1 MNPIVDFKALPERIR
16 SAGKRVKVAVA
27 SPADSH
33 TEEVIE
39 RSIRENFAQF
49 TLVAV
54 EGKQTIA
61 CRLAADYPEYVHII
75 MATDDDDAARLA
87 VKEVRE
93 ERAQVLM
100 KGSLNTDNLLR
111 AVLNKEQGIMVKGSV
126 LTHIAVAE
134 IPGMNRLLFF
144 SDAAVIPFPTTEQLD
159 AVTTYITQT
168 WRSITGG
175 DKPRVA
181 LTHCTEKTSEK
192 FPITLSYQEVKQYAA
207 EGKYGDICIDGPMDV
222 KTACDAESGAIKGIA
237 SPVVVD
243 EMMTRARYTGLPFM
257 KRESIFHA
265 LNAKAAARRYAKTCG
280 KVYENMDIIVAH
292 LGGGICVSAH
302 HLGKVID
309 VNNALNGDGPIAP
322 ERSGTLPADQLVRL
336 CFSGKYKESQIM
348 KMLAGYGGCQAL
360 LGIKDMKEI
369 SRRAEAGEE
378 PYHEVL
384 EAMLYTISK
393 QIGAMAV
400 ALWGKAEAIILT
412 GGIAY
417 SKYCVEEIKKQVD
430 FLAPVVVLP
439 GEGEMESLAFN
450 ALGALTGELP
460 IHEYK

>member
-1 MNPIVDFKALPERIR
+1 MGAQLHMKRIFVINPGCT
-16 SAGKRVKVAVA
+16 STKVAVYE
-27 SPADSH
+27 DDK
-33 TEEVIE
+33 
-39 RSIRENFAQF
+39 
-49 TLVAV
+49 AV
-54 EGKQTIA
+54 W
-61 CRLAADYPEYVHII
+61 
-75 MATDDDDAARLA
+75 TDDGLHPQEEIEKFMTVDDQYEYRKDFVLELLRKAGIPLKFDA
-87 VKEVRE
+87 VIGRGGLLKPLHGGVYAVNE
-93 ERAQVLM
+93 LM
-100 KGSLNTDNLLR
+100 KHDLHHAKHQHVCNLGCL
-111 AVLNKEQGIMVKGSV
+111 
-126 LTHIAVAE
+126 IA
-134 IPGMNRLLFF
+134 
-144 SDAAVIPFPTTEQLD
+144 D
-159 AVTTYITQT
+159 
-168 WRSITGG
+168 
-175 DKPRVA
+175 
-181 LTHCTEKTSEK
+181 
-192 FPITLSYQEVKQYAA
+192 
-207 EGKYGDICIDGPMDV
+207 DIARECGCPAFMAD
-222 KTACDAESGAIKGIA
+222 
-237 SPVVVD
+237 PVVVD

-265 LNAKAAARRYAKTCG
+265 LNAKAAARRYAKSCG

-309 VNNALNGDGPIAP
+309 VNNALNGEGPIAP

-336 CFSGKYKESQIM
+336 CFSGKYSEGQIM

-360 LGIKDMKEI
+360 LGMKDMKEI

-439 GEGEMESLAFN
+439 GEGEMRSLAFN
-450 ALGALTGELP
+450 ALGALNGELP